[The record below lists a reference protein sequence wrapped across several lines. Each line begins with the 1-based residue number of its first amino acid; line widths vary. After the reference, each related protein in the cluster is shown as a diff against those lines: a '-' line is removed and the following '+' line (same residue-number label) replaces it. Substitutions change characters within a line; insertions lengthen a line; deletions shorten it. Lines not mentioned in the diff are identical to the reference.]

1 MSNNIKSLKSKQ
13 KVIKKEMEKF
23 LNQVKTVDD
32 SFSHVSLGGH
42 VFHGKFNITSK
53 ENNKILTKFISKG
66 MKYNIYLPIAELPQ
80 EYGPIKVDIDLK
92 IPEENYNEGR
102 LYSDDMI
109 LDIIGKYRE
118 AITKFL
124 NTTDNN
130 MTCILFEKEKP
141 VKKNGEYK
149 DGFHVIFPY
158 LIVKEQVRY
167 LICEEVINAY
177 KDTDMFAEFCN
188 PNPIDK
194 QVVASNAWMMYGC
207 AKPASYPYFI
217 SKIYDVNNDEIE
229 VETLGDNKSIISF
242 LSLYNKRFNKKYMT
256 PLVEGLDSNK
266 ISDLYNNISVNINTT
281 NDIDQIIPQDDDN
294 IIRASK
300 LIDMLSFKRSDNYH
314 DWIRVGWA
322 LHNTHK
328 TLLSTWIVFSKRS
341 KKFKE
346 GECERYWNNMR
357 NSGLTIRSLMS
368 WAKEDSPKEYNN
380 YMSDEFNFMIK
391 KNKPDNTFG
400 IATAFYNTY
409 QDRFV
414 CINTSKQL
422 GDWYHFKNNR
432 WFPGNGSL
440 LLILSKDF
448 SNKYIEASNELSTLA
463 MEESGGEKKTLLESA
478 GIYRKVAEKLQD
490 ISFKEK
496 ILREAKHIFYDK
508 HFMEKLD
515 ENPNLIG
522 YENGVYDL
530 EKCEFRPGHPDDHI
544 SFTTRLDYIPWSD
557 KNPYKKQIDDF
568 FEKVLVNK
576 NVREYFLKVLSTTV
590 CGFNREEKFYFCTG
604 VGSNGKSLTFSL
616 LSKAIGDYFLPCPIT
631 ILTRKRNASNAASP
645 EIIKMKGPRGGVF
658 QEPGMDEELNIGIF
672 KELSGNDE
680 IQCRD
685 LYQGSKEMVIF
696 KPQLTH
702 FMACND
708 MLEIKGTDNGTWR
721 RVVKIDFASEFL
733 DNPDP
738 NNPLQFKIDETLKEK
753 IDKWAPHFSS
763 YLVHIYTTKYLTGTK
778 LVEPEEVRV
787 STSNYRKDQDVMR
800 EYYDNCIETIDDTGY
815 SILKRDLSANFKM
828 WFRDVH
834 DGEPLPK
841 SKKLYEFFEK
851 ELKQT
856 YKPKGY
862 AKIRFRKLESVESD
876 SEEEVNPE
884 VNPLDL

>member
-1 MSNNIKSLKSKQ
+1 MSNNIKSIKSKQ
-13 KVIKKEMEKF
+13 KVVKKSIQDL
-23 LNQVKTVDD
+23 LNQVKTADNT
-32 SFSHVSLGGH
+32 FTHVSLGGH

-53 ENNKILTKFISKG
+53 ENIKLLHKLISQG
-66 MKYNIYLPIAELPQ
+66 MKYDINLPIAEKPQ
-80 EYGPIKVDIDLK
+80 EYGPIKIDIDLK
-92 IPEENYNEGR
+92 IPEENYTGGR
-102 LYSDDMI
+102 LYDNDMI
-109 LDIIGKYRE
+109 NDISSSYKETISKYLDV
-118 AITKFL
+118 T
-124 NTTDNN
+124 NN
-130 MTCILFEKEKP
+130 NFTWVLFEKKEP

-149 DGFHVIFPY
+149 DGFHIIFPY
-158 LIVKEQVRY
+158 LVVEEKVRY
-167 LICEEVINAY
+167 LICEDVIKKY
-177 KDTDMFAEFCN
+177 EKSDTFASFCN

-194 QVVASNAWMMYGC
+194 QVVASNPWMMYGC
-207 AKPASYPYFI
+207 SKPASNPYYI
-217 SKIYDVNNDEIE
+217 SKIYDFEDNEIDIE
-229 VETLGDNKSIISF
+229 ILGKTTKIVAF
-242 LSLYNKRFNKKYMT
+242 LSLYNKRYCKKYMT
-256 PLVEGLDSNK
+256 PMKEGLDSNK
-266 ISDLYNNISVNINTT
+266 IRELYNNISININNT
-281 NDIDQIIPQDDDN
+281 NNIDQMIPHDDDN

-300 LIDMLSFKRSDNYH
+300 LVDMLAFKRSDNYH

-328 TLLSTWIVFSKRS
+328 ALLSTWIVFSKRS
-341 KKFKE
+341 KKFKN
-346 GECERYWNNMR
+346 GECDRLWNSMR
-357 NSGLTIRSLMS
+357 PSGLTIRSLMS
-368 WAKEDSPKEYNN
+368 WAKDDSPKEYNN
-380 YMSDEFNFMIK
+380 YMSEEFNFMIK

-448 SNKYIEASNELSTLA
+448 ANKYIGASNEMSTLA
-463 MEESGGEKKTLLESA
+463 MEESGGEKKTLLENA
-478 GIYRKVAEKLQD
+478 GVYRKVAEKLQD

-530 EKCEFRPGHPDDHI
+530 EKCEFRLGHPDDHI

-557 KNPYKKQIDDF
+557 KNPYKRQIEDF

-590 CGFNREEKFYFCTG
+590 SGFNREEKFYFCTG
-604 VGSNGKSLTFSL
+604 VGSNGKSLTFAL
-616 LSKAIGDYFLPCPIT
+616 LSKALGDYYLPCPIT

-645 EIIKMKGPRGGVF
+645 EIIKMKGPRGSVF

-685 LYQGSKEMVIF
+685 LFAGSKEMCIF

-738 NNPLQFKIDETLKEK
+738 NNPFQFKIDETLKEK

-763 YLVHIYTTKYLTGTK
+763 YLVHIYTTQYATGAK

-787 STSNYRKDQDVMR
+787 STNNYRKDQDVMR
-800 EYYDNCIETIDDTGY
+800 EYYDNCIEFIEDDAY
-815 SILKRDLSANFKM
+815 AILKRDLSANFKM

-841 SKKLYEFFEK
+841 SKKLYEFIEK

-862 AKIRFRKLESVESD
+862 GKIRFKKLKEDSD
-876 SEEEVNPE
+876 SEEEE